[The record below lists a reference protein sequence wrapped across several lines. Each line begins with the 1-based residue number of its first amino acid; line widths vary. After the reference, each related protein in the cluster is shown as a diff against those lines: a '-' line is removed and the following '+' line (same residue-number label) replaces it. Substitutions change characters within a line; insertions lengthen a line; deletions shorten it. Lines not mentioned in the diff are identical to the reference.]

1 MNWDRPDGPHVPHVR
16 PWHGQL
22 PEPDGVA
29 CWPLGLLNEQA
40 TYCFQIYDIDEDGF
54 VSKEDMFQLLKTSL
68 RPAKGINYRAHTER
82 HTPSPTLPQITQGK
96 GEDGQAVVEKG

>member
-1 MNWDRPDGPHVPHVR
+1 MDRMFRTFDHDTDSYLNQME
-16 PWHGQL
+16 WL
-22 PEPDGVA
+22 A
-29 CWPLGLLNEQA
+29 GLWIFLKGNLNEQA